1 MAISTFLIVIP
12 LSVNGLNT
20 PIKRQRV
27 TKQILKKQ
35 TQNLSMCC
43 LKTLTLNLMTQTE
56 SEGIENLYHANGS
69 RNKVAI
75 LTSEK
80 LDSYKT
86 SAKDKGGHFK

>member
-1 MAISTFLIVIP
+1 
-12 LSVNGLNT
+12 
-20 PIKRQRV
+20 
-27 TKQILKKQ
+27 
-35 TQNLSMCC
+35 MCC

-86 SAKDKGGHFK
+86 SAKYKGGHFK